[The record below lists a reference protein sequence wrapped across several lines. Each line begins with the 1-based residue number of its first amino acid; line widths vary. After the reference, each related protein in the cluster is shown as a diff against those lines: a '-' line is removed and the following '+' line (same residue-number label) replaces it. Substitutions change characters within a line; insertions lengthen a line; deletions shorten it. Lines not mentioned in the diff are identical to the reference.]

1 MGSLLG
7 DGQDPG
13 FTSTKSIAV
22 CWCCGGSD
30 SVVIVSWVQGPDE
43 RTKHLWQEPSAGS
56 SAHAEDGAF
65 LQALTSSPLKKFGKW
80 RSVSIT
86 TYQWVGCGC
95 VRFLCSRW
103 CAISEYIFLFLVHF
117 PMWLLVIF
125 LHIHQS
131 SQSSLLLTLVLHCEH
146 VSLLC
151 CIAYVLVMSRIG
163 EVFLVQR
170 VFSHMRSCPR
180 KCAARREQSGRLC
193 QRLQKNSSSDISSAC
208 CTRSARH
215 SKAPWMWQFQKWFHL
230 TSVLARLRLLE
241 CIFGP
246 LKQVQC
252 QKWIV
257 WRWPGT
263 GEGKTKLEPCPRSP
277 PGVCERCCLGK
288 PLVGRHS
295 TKRKS

>member
-1 MGSLLG
+1 MV
-7 DGQDPG
+7 
-13 FTSTKSIAV
+13 T
-22 CWCCGGSD
+22 
-30 SVVIVSWVQGPDE
+30 VSWVQDPAE

-65 LQALTSSPLKKFGKW
+65 LQPLTSSPLKKFGKW

-215 SKAPWMWQFQKWFHL
+215 SKAP
-230 TSVLARLRLLE
+230 
-241 CIFGP
+241 
-246 LKQVQC
+246 
-252 QKWIV
+252 
-257 WRWPGT
+257 
-263 GEGKTKLEPCPRSP
+263 
-277 PGVCERCCLGK
+277 
-288 PLVGRHS
+288 
-295 TKRKS
+295 